1 MAARR
6 NSRRI
11 ARAGPSDTQE
21 FVAHLKQKGDV
32 DLRLSKGRAS
42 QAEAL
47 GCCKLEGFMSKIA
60 GYVEIYGVL
69 LNEIAE
75 EADAIAMRY
84 FRSNGLQVDRKGD
97 GTAVTQ
103 ADRAVEEMARSKVAK
118 SGLALDV
125 LGEEMGGA
133 NPKAASNGER
143 ARMIIDPIDGT
154 EEFSRGIPTF
164 GTLMAIERDGD
175 IVAAM
180 VSAPGLRSRWW
191 AYRGEGAYRD
201 GKKLRVS
208 KVDKLS
214 NAMVFTTGTGPS
226 KNAADQAKIRGLLD
240 ASRNSRSFG
249 GFWQHMLVAEGAIEA
264 ALDWTSKPWDL
275 APLGIIVEEAGGRST
290 NAKGERTIYTGQ
302 LISTNGRIHDQ
313 VLKLLE

>member
-1 MAARR
+1 
-6 NSRRI
+6 
-11 ARAGPSDTQE
+11 
-21 FVAHLKQKGDV
+21 
-32 DLRLSKGRAS
+32 
-42 QAEAL
+42 
-47 GCCKLEGFMSKIA
+47 MSKTA
-60 GYVEIYGVL
+60 AYVETYSAL
-69 LNEIAE
+69 LKDIAD
-75 EADAIAMRY
+75 EAETIAMRY
-84 FRSNGLQVDRKGD
+84 FRSNGLSVERKSD
-97 GTAVTQ
+97 GTAVTP
-103 ADRAVEEMARSKVAK
+103 ADRSVEEMARNKVAK

-125 LGEEMGGA
+125 LGEEMGGSNAKFPA
-133 NPKAASNGER
+133 NTGR

-164 GTLMAIERDGD
+164 GTLMGIEEDGE

-201 GKKLRVS
+201 GKRLHVS
-208 KVDKLS
+208 NVDKLS
-214 NAMVFTTGTGPS
+214 NSMVFTTGTGPS
-226 KNAADQAKIRGLLD
+226 KNAADQAKIRKLLD

-302 LISTNGRIHDQ
+302 LISTNGKIHDE
-313 VLKLLE
+313 VLKLLQ

>member
-1 MAARR
+1 
-6 NSRRI
+6 
-11 ARAGPSDTQE
+11 
-21 FVAHLKQKGDV
+21 
-32 DLRLSKGRAS
+32 
-42 QAEAL
+42 
-47 GCCKLEGFMSKIA
+47 MSKTA
-60 GYVEIYGVL
+60 GYVETYSTL
-69 LNEIAE
+69 LTEISE
-75 EADAIAMRY
+75 EAEAIAMRY
-84 FRSNGLQVDRKGD
+84 FRSNGLSVERKND
-97 GTAVTQ
+97 GTAVTP

-133 NPKAASNGER
+133 NPKSAANTQR
-143 ARMIIDPIDGT
+143 PRMIIDPIDGT

-164 GTLMAIERDGD
+164 GTLMGIEEGGE

-201 GKKLRVS
+201 GKRLRVS
-208 KVDKLS
+208 NVDKLKDS
-214 NAMVFTTGTGPS
+214 MVFTTGTGPS
-226 KNAADQAKIRGLLD
+226 KNSADQAKIRRLLD

-290 NAKGERTIYTGQ
+290 NARGERSIYTGQ
-302 LISTNGRIHDQ
+302 LISTNGKIHDE
-313 VLKLLE
+313 VLKLLH